1 MSAGSLAQKARDE
14 LRHYALVAGYLYVCF
29 AALLLYRAAL
39 LQQDGLAALP
49 HGFAVIKALVIG
61 KFLLIGDAVGLG
73 QRVTTA
79 TLASRIA
86 IRSLLYFALLLVLTM
101 IEELVVGLV
110 HGRTVAQIA
119 AELNGQSPQEI
130 LAKCLIMLLVLIP
143 LIAFQQLRREGR
155 LD

>member
-1 MSAGSLAQKARDE
+1 MSTGSLAQKARDE
-14 LRHYALVAGYLYVCF
+14 LRHYAVVAGYLYVCF

-49 HGFAVIKALVIG
+49 HGLAAFKALVLG
-61 KFLLIGDAVGLG
+61 KFLLIGEAVGLG
-73 QRVTTA
+73 QRVTA
-79 TLASRIA
+79 GTLASRVA
-86 IRSLLYFALLLVLTM
+86 IRSLLYFALLLVLSM

-110 HGRTVAQIA
+110 HGRTVTRIA
-119 AELNGQSPQEI
+119 AEFSGQSAVEI

-143 LIAFQQLRREGR
+143 LIAFQQLKREGR